1 MKNNKLFNKVLSKS
15 AMLLMVAGITMSSG
29 AAFNVYAQEVPAS
42 NEVETTQASVGDTES
57 EATTTEAVAKAKAGN
72 TTSKVKCTTY
82 TWSKTYYTSQN
93 CKPNTSITVKP
104 GTNKP
109 SVNKPNTDTSTPSV
123 DTPNTNT
130 PSVDTPNTDTNTPSV
145 DTPNTDT
152 NTPSVNTPN
161 TNTPSVDTPDTDTN
175 TPNVDTPNTE
185 DTQTPS
191 EEVSNQTAFENEV
204 LRLVNVERTKAGL
217 SPLQMDES
225 IRNVARVKATDMYK
239 NRYFDHTSPTYG
251 TPFDMLK
258 KYGISYKAAGENIA
272 KGQTTPQQVVNSW
285 MNSSGHRA
293 NILSAKYTHIGIGY
307 EANGNHWVQMF
318 VGK

>member
-123 DTPNTNT
+123 D
-130 PSVDTPNTDTNTPSV
+130 
-145 DTPNTDT
+145 
-152 NTPSVNTPN
+152 TPN